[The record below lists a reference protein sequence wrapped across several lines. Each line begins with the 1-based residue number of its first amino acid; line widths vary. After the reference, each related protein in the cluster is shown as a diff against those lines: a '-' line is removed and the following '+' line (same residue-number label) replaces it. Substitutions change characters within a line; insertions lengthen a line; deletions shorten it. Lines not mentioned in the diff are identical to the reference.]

1 MVSNILCAT
10 NKSHDNNLPTTWAQ
24 VEAGVCNL
32 TCVLP
37 GWKVIER
44 DIIGEVLPSCIH
56 GPAFNIPK
64 LRDSRPWLPNLAAAR
79 WGRKQPQLGIPWA
92 RLLLCS
98 VSKTFI
104 GICRTPQWQT
114 CSIAER
120 EAVCA
125 AGWRLLIVPP
135 NIDC

>member
-1 MVSNILCAT
+1 MVSNILCTT

-32 TCVLP
+32 TCALP

-44 DIIGEVLPSCIH
+44 DIIGDVLPSCIH
-56 GPAFNIPK
+56 GPAFNIPR

-79 WGRKQPQLGIPWA
+79 WGRKQPQLGIPRA

-98 VSKTFI
+98 VSKTELSAYA
-104 GICRTPQWQT
+104 RRLNDKLA
-114 CSIAER
+114 AELKGKQYVR
-120 EAVCA
+120 D
-125 AGWRLLIVPP
+125 GGY
-135 NIDC
+135 